1 MQLPFTVDQFLEVF
15 RRYNLAVWPVQ
26 WILGMLGLV
35 AVSLALSQRR
45 NASRWV
51 SGILALMWF
60 WMAAAYPRGVFRDHQ
75 PNGHRDDRG
84 GHR

>member
-15 RRYNLAVWPVQ
+15 QRYNLAVWPVQ

-60 WMAAAYPRGVFRDHQ
+60 WMAAAYSPGVFRDHQ

-84 GHR
+84 GYR

>member
-15 RRYNLAVWPVQ
+15 QRYNLAVWPVQ

-45 NASRWV
+45 VSELAASLR
-51 SGILALMWF
+51 SPSNITERLAATWLG
-60 WMAAAYPRGVFRDHQ
+60 RGSI
-75 PNGHRDDRG
+75 
-84 GHR
+84 

>member
-15 RRYNLAVWPVQ
+15 QRYNLAVWPVQ

-60 WMAAAYPRGVFRDHQ
+60 WMAAEYPPGVFRDHQ
-75 PNGHRDDRG
+75 PNGHRDGRG
-84 GHR
+84 GYR